1 MKERSRISTMKI
13 AVSGLV
19 IAIYVV
25 VMYFTQTF
33 AFGQYQI
40 RLATSL
46 YSLSYIY
53 PFLVIPLA
61 ISNFLSNTLMGG
73 LGIVDMIGG
82 LFVGLLTSGTVYLI
96 RKLNWNVWLVGLPI
110 LLFPGMIVPIWLSWL
125 LHINYLVLLP
135 SVLVGQVIPAILG
148 VLIVKYLKNVLPKI

>member
-1 MKERSRISTMKI
+1 MNQNKKTFKI

-19 IAIYVV
+19 IALYII
-25 VMYFTQTF
+25 VMYFTQSF

-53 PFLVIPLA
+53 PFLVLPLA
-61 ISNFLSNTLMGG
+61 LSNFLSNTIMGG
-73 LGIVDMIGG
+73 LGIIDMLGG
-82 LFVGLLTSGTVYLI
+82 FLVGLLTAGAVLII

-110 LLFPGMIVPIWLSWL
+110 LLIPGLIVPIWLSFL
-125 LHINYLVLLP
+125 LHVSYLILAP
-135 SVLVGQVIPAILG
+135 SVLIGQIVPAIFG
-148 VLIVKYLKNVLPKI
+148 VLIAKYLKNAFPKAD